1 MCAELDTHNDHY
13 CFGSLKS
20 NLLQLRPLRTR
31 RSFSLSA
38 TSSADASL
46 VSLRVRVCVRVYVC
60 LYHKQQ
66 SGDCQKD
73 RDECVCVQ
81 FGSHCAYCT
90 RMLFVLYLTLSGWV
104 FYVLSVCECV
114 RFV

>member
-1 MCAELDTHNDHY
+1 MCAELDTYNDHY

-46 VSLRVRVCVRVYVC
+46 VSLRVRVCV
-60 LYHKQQ
+60 
-66 SGDCQKD
+66 
-73 RDECVCVQ
+73 CVCMCV
-81 FGSHCAYCT
+81 CT
-90 RMLFVLYLTLSGWV
+90 TSNSPVTVRKIATSVRVCPVWVALRVLYTYVVCSIFNIIWV
-104 FYVLSVCECV
+104 GILCVVCV
-114 RFV
+114 